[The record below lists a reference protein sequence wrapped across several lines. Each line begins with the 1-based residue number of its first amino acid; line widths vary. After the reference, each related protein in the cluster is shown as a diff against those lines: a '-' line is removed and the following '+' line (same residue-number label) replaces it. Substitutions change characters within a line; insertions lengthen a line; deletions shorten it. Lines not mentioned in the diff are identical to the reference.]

1 MDARALPIA
10 SPPPPAAESSPPGDA
25 GDDLVA
31 VERRLRR
38 ALGTAVMR
46 YGMIQDGDRIMV
58 ALSGGKDS
66 YTLLVLLEELR
77 RRAPVRFELVP
88 LHLDQRQPGYDGA
101 PLRRWLEARGG
112 EFHIL
117 SEDTYSVVVD
127 KVPEGKAYCS
137 MCSRLRRGILYTAA
151 RELRCTKIALGH
163 HRDDAI
169 ETLLLN
175 LLFSGQ
181 LKSMPPVLRADD
193 GTNTVIRPLYLCEE
207 KDIVAYARAQAFPIL
222 PCNLC
227 GSQDGLWR
235 EQVATLLADLERRI
249 PNVRA
254 SIMGAM
260 QNVRPTHLPDD
271 GLWSRLGITPTGVD
285 PDAP

>member
-1 MDARALPIA
+1 MSTVLPLPDPVPRKPGRRAAREADKLA
-10 SPPPPAAESSPPGDA
+10 K
-25 GDDLVA
+25 
-31 VERRLRR
+31 RLRHLVGR
-38 ALGTAVMR
+38 AIAD
-46 YGMIQDGDRIMV
+46 YGMIEDGDRVMV

-66 YTLLVLLEELR
+66 YTLLVLLDELR

-88 LHLDQRQPGYDGA
+88 LHLDQRQPGYDGE

-117 SEDTYSVVVD
+117 SEDTYSVVVE

-193 GTNTVIRPLYLCEE
+193 GANTVIRPLYLCEE
-207 KDIVAYARAQAFPIL
+207 KDIAAYARAKAFPIL

-227 GSQDGLWR
+227 GSQDNLWR
-235 EQVATLLADLERRI
+235 EQVAALLADLERRI

-260 QNVRPTHLPDD
+260 QNVRPTHLPDL
-271 GLWSRLGITPTGVD
+271 GLWERLGIAPTGVD
-285 PDAP
+285 ADAP